1 MSIATG
7 QEVGQDLEAVL
18 RDGIASLRG
27 AFPTELI
34 DGLRED
40 MEKAY
45 AEAIDRPGGAINR
58 GPKRWYIEVH
68 PEDFRSFAQIA
79 SHPWID
85 AMCTQVLGPDYK
97 FVEVGFDVPFQGAQ
111 NQPWHRDFRSP
122 EVTWRDRRITSLAFN
137 LTGVDVT
144 EDMGPFEIAPGTQW
158 EPGQDWKHGMF
169 PPKEEW
175 PRYAALGQRRYPKR
189 GDVSCRTALTIHRGT
204 AHASAT
210 ARPVMILGV
219 VAGDVANP
227 DEHDL
232 ELTRGY
238 YESLP
243 PRLQDHLLCRV
254 VDELQP
260 IGQRHDIEGLEMGT
274 EGEDP
279 PPMGDTGS
287 MGDAG

>member
-1 MSIATG
+1 MSVA
-7 QEVGQDLEAVL
+7 VGYDVAEDVAKLQ
-18 RDGIASLRG
+18 RDGITALPG
-27 AFPTELI
+27 AFSPDLI

-68 PEDFRSFAQIA
+68 PEDFRAFAEIA
-79 SHPWID
+79 THPWVR
-85 AMCTQVLGPDYK
+85 AMCSAVLGEDYK

-111 NQPWHRDFRSP
+111 NQPWHRDFRAP
-122 EVTWRDRRITSLAFN
+122 EVTWKERRITSLAFN

-144 EDMGPFEIAPGTQW
+144 EDMGPFEIAPGTHW

-169 PPKEEW
+169 PPKDEF
-175 PRYAALGQRRYPKR
+175 PRFAALGQRRFPKR
-189 GDVSCRTALTIHRGT
+189 GDISCRTALTIHRGT
-204 AHASAT
+204 AHASPIP
-210 ARPVMILGV
+210 RPVMILGV

-238 YESLP
+238 YDSLSP
-243 PRLQDHLLCRV
+243 ELRERLLCRV
-254 VDELQP
+254 VDELVP
-260 IGQRHDIEGLEMGT
+260 ITQRHDIEGLMMGV
-274 EGEDP
+274 EDEEP
-279 PPMGDTGS
+279 PSMGGS
-287 MGDAG
+287 MGGMG